1 MEAIRTVIR
10 EKKQRISPSQGIY
23 LLSISLILSFLTS
36 AGIYPESSTMPVE
49 GWIPAC
55 AGMTGCKKSI
65 SLGVRMTAETVVSL
79 FSEGVYLMILMLIVL
94 ITPGLIVGLLVAIFQ
109 AATQI
114 NEMSL
119 SFIPKLFITFLV
131 MVFAGPWLLKTM
143 INYTD
148 NLITN
153 IPYLIG

>member
-1 MEAIRTVIR
+1 
-10 EKKQRISPSQGIY
+10 
-23 LLSISLILSFLTS
+23 
-36 AGIYPESSTMPVE
+36 
-49 GWIPAC
+49 
-55 AGMTGCKKSI
+55 MTP
-65 SLGVRMTAETVVSL
+65 ETVVSL
-79 FSEGVYLMILMLIVL
+79 FSESVYVMIIMLTVL
-94 ITPGLIVGLLVAIFQ
+94 IIPGLIVGLLVAMFQ

-131 MVFAGPWLLKTM
+131 LVFAGPWLLKTIM
-143 INYTD
+143 NYTD